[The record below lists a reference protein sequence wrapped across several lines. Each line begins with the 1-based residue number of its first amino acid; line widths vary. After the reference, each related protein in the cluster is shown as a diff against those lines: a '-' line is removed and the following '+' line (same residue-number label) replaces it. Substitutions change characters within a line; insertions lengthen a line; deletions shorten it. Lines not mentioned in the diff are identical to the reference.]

1 MALLTPPQRDQVGP
15 RRRRPVFFLG
25 SWGRGT
31 KRGAPGWAATPWAA
45 GVQAP
50 SGPGWRGPRR
60 GRGGRDRGRPCSC
73 QASPTGCIVPRGR
86 RAAPRAGSGRG
97 WSGSACVRVCARRGA
112 ASTRSPL
119 PARSRSVPLA
129 RPGRAALSRV
139 RAPFP
144 LPPPPPFCELVS
156 VTGARVTAGPS
167 GTDSVGGR
175 RRRSRSGR
183 SSWAPGR
190 GTRAR
195 KPGPAEPGAGRRA
208 VLSTGRW
215 ETFLNRGSPPTHGE
229 RGGCLLPF
237 F

>member
-1 MALLTPPQRDQVGP
+1 MALLTPPQIDQVGP

-31 KRGAPGWAATPWAA
+31 KRGALGWAATPWAA

-50 SGPGWRGPRR
+50 SGPGWRGPRV

-119 PARSRSVPLA
+119 GPARSPRPGGPFACPRSLPSAAASSILRARVCDGSPSHRRPVGDGFSGWKETPQPERPKQLGAGTGHA
-129 RPGRAALSRV
+129 RPEARTRGAWRGAEG
-139 RAPFP
+139 
-144 LPPPPPFCELVS
+144 CLVS
-156 VTGARVTAGPS
+156 
-167 GTDSVGGR
+167 
-175 RRRSRSGR
+175 
-183 SSWAPGR
+183 WAMGD
-190 GTRAR
+190 
-195 KPGPAEPGAGRRA
+195 
-208 VLSTGRW
+208 
-215 ETFLNRGSPPTHGE
+215 FLK
-229 RGGCLLPF
+229 
-237 F
+237 